1 MRSSNGNAGMF
12 IIFISLDLGRPTFL
26 EANDSLLKNVIL
38 LHEDIMQ
45 TKRLVKPSVT
55 KIQRQNYLNMS
66 VRESCP
72 GHCPA

>member
-1 MRSSNGNAGMF
+1 MF
-12 IIFISLDLGRPTFL
+12 IIFTNLDLGTFL
-26 EANDSLLKNVIL
+26 EANDSLMKNVIL
-38 LHEDIMQ
+38 LHGDIMQ

>member
-1 MRSSNGNAGMF
+1 MF
-12 IIFISLDLGRPTFL
+12 IIFTNLDLGTFL

-45 TKRLVKPSVT
+45 IKRLVKPSVT

-72 GHCPA
+72 GHCPALVKTADR